1 MSKDKL
7 IGSASVRLSK
17 KMTRIINH
25 YLKPYHITTE
35 QWAVLRTLHESSQ
48 IPQKELS
55 IKTDKDQATLTK
67 ILDLIEKR
75 ELVRRIPNPTDRRS
89 FLIEITEKGTSLVQE
104 LTHFIEEIF
113 TKIVS
118 GIEQDKLA
126 IFQEV
131 LHSLENN
138 IEHLLETEE

>member
-1 MSKDKL
+1 MSMDKF

-89 FLIEITEKGTSLVQE
+89 FLIEITEKGTALVEE

-113 TKIVS
+113 TKIVN
-118 GIEQDKLA
+118 GIEQEKLA

-131 LHSLENN
+131 LHSLETN
-138 IEHLLETEE
+138 IEHLLEEE